1 MKLLKLI
8 PAAAIAL
15 TAFMSLEGKTEQV
28 CMYNN
33 ASYVVDEL
41 VVSGLGSGAASK
53 NTSSFSLGITKC
65 IKLGDV
71 PVPYGSGYTVKYNIE
86 AGSCDCY
93 GTNCVCTCESDSRN
107 NQVHNSS
114 NSGKTWTYEITGTS
128 MNSRCNL
135 Q

>member
-41 VVSGLGSGAASK
+41 VVSGVGSGAASK

-71 PVPYGSGYTVKYNIE
+71 PIQEYEEYKVQYSIQGGL
-86 AGSCDCY
+86 GL
-93 GTNCVCTCESDSRN
+93 G
-107 NQVHNSS
+107 
-114 NSGKTWTYEITGTS
+114 SGKTTCDTLTRMSYTAGETHSYEVTGTTTQPKCS
-128 MNSRCNL
+128 K

>member
-1 MKLLKLI
+1 MKLVKLI
-8 PAAAIAL
+8 PATAIAL
-15 TAFMSLEGKTEQV
+15 TSFTTLEGKTEQI

-33 ASYVVDEL
+33 AAFAIQYLQVKAD
-41 VVSGLGSGAASK
+41 GGASK
-53 NTSSFSLGITKC
+53 DTNSFTVGMTEC

-86 AGSCDCY
+86 AGSCNCY